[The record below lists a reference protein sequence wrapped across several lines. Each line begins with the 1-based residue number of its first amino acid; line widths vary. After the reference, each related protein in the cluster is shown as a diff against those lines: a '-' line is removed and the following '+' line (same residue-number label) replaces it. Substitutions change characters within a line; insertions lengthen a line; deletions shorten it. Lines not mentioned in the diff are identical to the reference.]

1 MAAILGTTLL
11 PPSPTGADHHLLS
24 VTRAIVL
31 RAIVLRAIV
40 LRAIVLRA
48 VVLRA
53 VVLRPSLGEKADPTS
68 AASLQASALLQ
79 TTSLLEAASFLQ
91 AASSLPA
98 TSRSFFAGI
107 VAIPRNNRKRVP
119 ARIDTN
125 IIGYARL
132 TCFGRFAGLMP
143 REARPR

>member
-11 PPSPTGADHHLLS
+11 PPSPTGADHHLPS

-31 RAIVLRAIV
+31 RAIVLPAIVLRAIVLRTVV

-68 AASLQASALLQ
+68 AASLQASALL
-79 TTSLLEAASFLQ
+79 E

-107 VAIPRNNRKRVP
+107 VA
-119 ARIDTN
+119 
-125 IIGYARL
+125 
-132 TCFGRFAGLMP
+132 
-143 REARPR
+143 